1 MECVL
6 STRRMAQSAD
16 ALVTLDEE
24 ARAAYIKI
32 RGLME
37 KAFTRSQKPTVMLMV
52 TSVFTFLN
60 GVGWQFQ
67 SMCTATR
74 SCTEPPIL
82 I

>member
-16 ALVTLDEE
+16 ALVALDEQ
-24 ARAAYIKI
+24 ARAAYAKI

-37 KAFTRSQKPTVMLMV
+37 KAFTRSQKPTGMLMV
-52 TSVFTFLN
+52 TSVFMFLD

-67 SMCTATR
+67 SMCTFRTSPGR
-74 SCTEPPIL
+74 H
-82 I
+82 